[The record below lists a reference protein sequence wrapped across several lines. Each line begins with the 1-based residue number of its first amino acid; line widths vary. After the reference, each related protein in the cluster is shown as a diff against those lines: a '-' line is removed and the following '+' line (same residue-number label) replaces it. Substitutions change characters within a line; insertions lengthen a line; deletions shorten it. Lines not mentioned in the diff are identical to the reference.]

1 MADEQQNP
9 PSGPNPAPGA
19 GSTPPQPDWSGA
31 PAAWPAPP
39 PQPAPGAWPAPPVQP
54 APGAWAGYPP
64 QQRGYPPQQ
73 PGYPGAYPPPPGYP
87 PQPGYPPPG
96 YGQQMGY
103 PPVGYGVAPQY
114 AGFWIRVVAYIIDGF
129 AMVAGYIVGF
139 IVIFALVAVA
149 PPLGVLAL
157 IALYVVALCYQP
169 YFWWKYGATIGQRAL
184 GLRVVRAIDG
194 GPISGGT
201 AVIRYIG
208 IFVSGLVFYL
218 GLIWVAFEP
227 RKRGW
232 HDMMAGTV
240 VIHTN

>member
-39 PQPAPGAWPAPPVQP
+39 PQPAPGAWPAPPVPP

-64 QQRGYPPQQ
+64 QQPGYPPQQ
-73 PGYPGAYPPPPGYP
+73 QGYPGAYPPPPGYP

-96 YGQQMGY
+96 YGQPMGY
-103 PPVGYGVAPQY
+103 PPAGYGAMPQY
-114 AGFWIRVVAYIIDGF
+114 AGFWIRFVAYFIDAIIW
-129 AMVAGYIVGF
+129 
-139 IVIFALVAVA
+139 
-149 PPLGVLAL
+149 
-157 IALYVVALCYQP
+157 VVALFVAALSIIILVGLVLLPAVFFGYWW
-169 YFWWKYGATIGQRAL
+169 YFWWKGGATPGMKMV

-194 GPISGGT
+194 GPLDGGM
-201 AVIRYIG
+201 AAIRAL
-208 IFVSGLVFYL
+208 IFYVEMFL
-218 GLIWVAFEP
+218 GLIGLIGFIWAAFEP
-227 RKRGW
+227 RKRAW
-232 HDMMAGTV
+232 HDMAAGTV

>member
-64 QQRGYPPQQ
+64 QQPGYPPQQ
-73 PGYPGAYPPPPGYP
+73 QGYPGAYPPPPGYP

-96 YGQQMGY
+96 YGQPMGY
-103 PPVGYGVAPQY
+103 PPVGYGAMPQY
-114 AGFWIRVVAYIIDGF
+114 AGFWIRFVAYFIDAIIW
-129 AMVAGYIVGF
+129 
-139 IVIFALVAVA
+139 
-149 PPLGVLAL
+149 
-157 IALYVVALCYQP
+157 VVALFVAALSIIILVGLLLLPVVFFGYWW
-169 YFWWKYGATIGQRAL
+169 YFWWKGGATPGMKMV

-194 GPISGGT
+194 GPLDGGM
-201 AVIRYIG
+201 AAIRALIFYVELFFSPIG
-208 IFVSGLVFYL
+208 LI
-218 GLIWVAFEP
+218 GLIWAAFEP
-227 RKRGW
+227 RKRAW
-232 HDMMAGTV
+232 HDMAAGTV